1 MQHGLADE
9 NEVPYTA
16 TDSECRVTA
25 GFNEINASS
34 GAQVKSPGVG
44 GTAVSGAFQFGMTGW
59 TKLPENSYE
68 PLLRALVEHG
78 PVAVSVGARGW
89 HTYDSGIFDDC
100 DKDAVINHAV
110 SLLGYGIDHSS
121 DNDKYWLLLNSWGP
135 DWGEKGSMRL
145 LRRDTDETE
154 YCGIDRQPEV
164 GTGCEG
170 GPSEVKVCG
179 MCGILYDASLPLFA
193 GNMSEP
199 LRLTAVQDGISA
211 TR

>member
-25 GFNEINASS
+25 GFNEMNASS
-34 GAQVKSPGVG
+34 GAQANSPGVD
-44 GTAVSGAFQFGMTGW
+44 GTAVRSAFQFGMTGW

-100 DKDAVINHAV
+100 SKDAIINHAV

-121 DNDKYWLLLNSWGP
+121 NDDKYWLILNSWGL
-135 DWGEKGSMRL
+135 DWGENGSMRL
-145 LRRDTDETE
+145 LRKDTDETE